1 MERLHIEIHYDYA
14 RTDTGGKIVI
24 ATTNPKAL
32 RAIHEF
38 LRFQISEHRTG
49 DAPGCQDAL
58 KERLQC

>member
-1 MERLHIEIHYDYA
+1 MERLHTEIHYDYA

-49 DAPGCQDAL
+49 DAPVV
-58 KERLQC
+58 RTP